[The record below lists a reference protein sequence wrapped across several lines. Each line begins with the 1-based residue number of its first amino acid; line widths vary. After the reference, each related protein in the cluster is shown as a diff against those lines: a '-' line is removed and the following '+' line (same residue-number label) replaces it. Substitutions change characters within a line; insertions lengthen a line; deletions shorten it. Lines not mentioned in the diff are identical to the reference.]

1 MVASA
6 FSFLRQGAWERGG
19 EQAIPPPP
27 SSGRARAMAVTRFTA
42 IALAM
47 FALTPAD
54 ARAQSHIR
62 TEVITYHDDLQH
74 WVLGQQASVT
84 VNGALASETLY
95 NGKAQPTTVRAFGK
109 TTQTMGYHA
118 DGTLATVSDGNG
130 HVTTLGAWHRGIPQS
145 IHYPATP
152 EAPGGATRSAVVND
166 AGWIT
171 RITDENGFATHY
183 AHDPMGRL
191 AQVQY
196 PVGDSTSWNAT
207 SQAFEQVWGDEWGIP
222 AGHWR
227 QTVSTGTGRKIT
239 YYDATWRPLLVREF
253 DAANEAGT
261 QRFQRYA
268 YDALGRTIFASYPSG
283 SAHPTTG
290 HWTEYDPLGRVTSV
304 SQDSEHGLLT
314 TTTAYLPGLFTLAT
328 SPKGVRTYSR
338 YMAWD
343 EPTYDYPTV
352 IDLGSGTPEESSLDI
367 ERDAFGKPTSIR
379 KRNPSGSVALTRRYV
394 YDAHQQLCKTI
405 EPETGATI
413 LAYDGAGNL
422 AWSASGHHDLMD
434 PAHCHRDEG
443 YGWGRRVDRSYDA
456 RNRLS
461 ALSFPD
467 GRGNQY
473 WSYTPDGLPQQVDTW
488 QDAEAR
494 VINFYS
500 YNRRRQLTGESS
512 TQVGWYA
519 WGVGY
524 GYDANGHLSS
534 QTYPDGLMLELA
546 PNALGQPTQVGP
558 YASGVQY
565 HPNGAVRQFTY
576 GNGVAHGVTL
586 NARQL
591 PNFLESLHVQNYEYH
606 YDAHGNPGA
615 ILDWSLGQVGHRWMN
630 YDALDRLV
638 SAGSASFG
646 GDHWHRFSYDALY
659 NLRSW
664 TLAGVKDYAHYDY
677 DPATRRL
684 SGVRNSAGNPL
695 ISLGYDSQGNLQ
707 QRNNHQYSFDF
718 GNRLRSV
725 AGVESYR
732 YDGHGRR
739 VLGHRGAGG
748 WTLSM
753 YGHNGQLLYDERHG
767 NQTLSSEYFYLGGQ
781 LIAQRERNWS
791 TQHARIRYH
800 HTDAL
805 GSPVAETNESGA
817 VVDRTHWEPYG
828 AAIGKPNYDG
838 VGFTGHVQ
846 DGATGLTYMQ
856 QRYYDPLIG
865 LFLSVDPVAAYSD
878 PVGQFH
884 RYRYANNNP
893 YKFFDPD
900 GRASDDPNRRHR
912 GGLSASQASPEADR
926 IIYEKGG
933 APSGNI
939 AAQMRSGD
947 SGDRV
952 SAAKA
957 AMVISRIDGNP
968 NDLSYNPDLK
978 VASATTDVFGSVELG
993 PNAFVSWS
1001 WLSSTLGHEFEVHVP
1016 QFKSLGGLQGQ
1027 RDSDSRE
1034 VEAHQ
1039 YNLDNAERFRNS
1051 PGEIERHRDL
1061 RDRYQNRL
1069 DRGR

>member
-1 MVASA
+1 M
-6 FSFLRQGAWERGG
+6 
-19 EQAIPPPP
+19 I
-27 SSGRARAMAVTRFTA
+27 
-42 IALAM
+42 
-47 FALTPAD
+47 
-54 ARAQSHIR
+54 IR
-62 TEVITYHDDLQH
+62 TDIVRSRFLQLCVLLSAAPVYAQTYSKIESYSYHDNASV
-74 WVLGQQASVT
+74 WVLGQLETKAVNGVQVVNVGFDQNAKPATISQFGKLAISVT
-84 VNGALASETLY
+84 
-95 NGKAQPTTVRAFGK
+95 
-109 TTQTMGYHA
+109 YHP
-118 DGTLATVSDGNG
+118 DGTISSITDGNG
-130 HVTTLGAWHRGIPQS
+130 NRTGYIDWKRGVPRTTLH
-145 IHYPATP
+145 PATP
-152 EAPGGATRSAVVND
+152 ESPGGASESALVSD

-171 RITDENGFATHY
+171 RVTDENGFSTHY
-183 AHDPMGRL
+183 AYDQMGRS
-191 AQVQY
+191 AGVEY
-196 PVGDSTSWNAT
+196 PVGDGAAWNAT
-207 SQAFEQVWGDEWGIP
+207 VVWFEQVWGDEWGIP
-222 AGHWR
+222 PGHWR
-227 QTVSTGTGRKIT
+227 QIVATGSGQRIT
-239 YYDATWRPLLVREF
+239 YFDALWRPLLVREL
-253 DAANEAGT
+253 DANDEVGT
-261 QRFQRYA
+261 QRFRRYA
-268 YDALGRTIFASYPSG
+268 YDHEGRTTFASYPSASASPTTGIWTEYDALGR
-283 SAHPTTG
+283 
-290 HWTEYDPLGRVTSV
+290 VTSS

-314 TTTAYLPGLFTLAT
+314 TTTAYVPGLLTLVT

-343 EPTYDYPTV
+343 KPNFDYPII
-352 IDLGSGTPEESSLDI
+352 IDFGSGTPEESSLDI

-379 KRNPSGSVALTRRYV
+379 KRSPSGSVALTRRYV

-413 LAYDGAGNL
+413 MAYDGAGNL

-443 YGWGRRVDRSYDA
+443 YWWGRRVDRSYDA

-473 WSYTPDGLPQQVDTW
+473 WTYTPDGLPQQIDTW
-488 QDAEAR
+488 QDAETR

-524 GYDANGHLSS
+524 GYNANGHQSS

-565 HPNGAVRQFTY
+565 HPNGAVRRFTY

-646 GDHWHRFSYDALY
+646 GDHWHRFSYDALD

-664 TLAGVKDYAHYDY
+664 TLAGVKDHAHYDY
-677 DPATRRL
+677 DSATRRL
-684 SGVRNSAGNPL
+684 SGVRNSAGNAL

-707 QRNNHQYSFDF
+707 QRNNYQYSFDF

-739 VLGHRGAGG
+739 VLGHRGTGG

-753 YGHNGQLLYDERHG
+753 YGQSGQLLYDERHG

-856 QRYYDPLIG
+856 QRYYDPQLGI
-865 LFLSVDPVAAYSD
+865 FLSVDPVAPHSG

-884 RYRYANNNP
+884 RYRYASNNP
-893 YKFFDPD
+893 YKFVDPD
-900 GRASDDPNRRHR
+900 GRQSRENAEPPRTGMPVVDWITTPSDQRGSMGQMIMQQLGFEISQPKSARDIALSVAVAMSAGAGPGGIGRGAESLVSRASVAN
-912 GGLSASQASPEADR
+912 
-926 IIYEKGG
+926 GG
-933 APSGNI
+933 AG
-939 AAQMRSGD
+939 
-947 SGDRV
+947 V
-952 SAAKA
+952 SAVARGAPRPAQNFLEPTNPAQPPPKSLPNGHSVRV
-957 AMVISRIDGNP
+957 MGPTQQYTDGYWVQTNQHGQPINPSTGKPPSNVTRPESR
-968 NDLSYNPDLK
+968 
-978 VASATTDVFGSVELG
+978 AQT
-993 PNAFVSWS
+993 
-1001 WLSSTLGHEFEVHVP
+1001 HVP
-1016 QFKSLGGLQGQ
+1016 LPKKTG
-1027 RDSDSRE
+1027 D
-1034 VEAHQ
+1034 
-1039 YNLDNAERFRNS
+1039 
-1051 PGEIERHRDL
+1051 
-1061 RDRYQNRL
+1061 
-1069 DRGR
+1069 